1 MLFLLHILV
10 MATATLGII
19 AGVGTAMFFRRNRN
33 WLKIH
38 RSVNSLSLGGM
49 TAGVIMAYFYVA
61 DSGGRHIGGL
71 HQSAGLAAFILALM
85 TLSMGYYH
93 TQARNK
99 PALRTAHRWL
109 GRLSLLIILTA
120 AVLGLRLINLF

>member
-49 TAGVIMAYFYVA
+49 TAGVIMAFFYVA
-61 DSGGRHIGGL
+61 DSGGRHIGGP
-71 HQSAGLAAFILALM
+71 HQSAGLAAFILAFM
-85 TLSMGYYH
+85 TLGMGYYH
-93 TQARNK
+93 TRVRNK

-109 GRLSLLIILTA
+109 GRLSLLIIMTA